1 MFATHID
8 HAINNADWQHNTL
21 SDGAI
26 SCAYQ
31 EIPTFFDVIA
41 QFLAQHQIQTEDCL
55 AIEGVNSVPAALLLL
70 YLLKQG
76 YSFVLYPPMQKQG
89 KELAIRPPI
98 PDFCR
103 YRLIINPTPDDTSKF
118 SSDLLGQIS
127 RFESNENFNQSLA
140 NQGFAQQKL
149 YLRTS
154 GSMGA
159 AKIVVHNHQGFVGNV
174 QNCIERHKFT
184 TQDNVFIPV
193 PIFHLYGLGAV
204 FLPAILTGANVY
216 LQAQSNILKFM
227 QAERSFNPSVIF
239 VTPTLCE
246 MMTKG
251 LRSERDY
258 RLVVTSGD
266 RIKPDLFREFD
277 AKFSGLVNQY
287 GSTEMGATA
296 ASAPTD
302 TLEDRIITMG
312 KPMAGVEIKIDE
324 DNIPQD
330 DSDERVGELYCKHP
344 YGFERYINE
353 KGEEIAP
360 APEWYRTGDL
370 VKIHQ
375 NGDIE
380 VIGRSDNRVNRNG
393 YLILLS
399 DVEAALEKIEA
410 VQQAIVLPIAGD
422 DIRGQRIAA
431 FCVSDI
437 TNQQIREICFDVL
450 PQYAIPDEVHVLKTL
465 PMLPSGKVDRQKLK
479 NWQF

>member
-21 SDGAI
+21 SDGTMT
-26 SCAYQ
+26 CAYQ
-31 EIPTFFDVIA
+31 EISALFDVIA
-41 QFLAQHQIQTEDCL
+41 DFLAEHQVQADDCL
-55 AIEGVNSVPAALLLL
+55 AIEGVNSVPAALILL

-89 KELAIRPPI
+89 KELAVRPPI

-103 YRLIINPTPDDTSKF
+103 YRLIINPTPDNASTF
-118 SSDLLGQIS
+118 NAELLEHISS
-127 RFESNENFNQSLA
+127 FEINDHFNSALA
-140 NQGFAQQKL
+140 NQGFADQKL

-154 GSMGA
+154 GSMGT
-159 AKIVVHNHQGFVGNV
+159 AKIVVHNHQNFVGNV

-193 PIFHLYGLGAV
+193 PIFHLYGLGAI

-227 QAERSFNPSVIF
+227 QAERSFNPTVIF

-251 LRSERDY
+251 LRSERNY

-266 RIKPDLFREFD
+266 RIKPELFREFD

-296 ASAPTD
+296 ASSPTD
-302 TLEDRIITMG
+302 GLEDRVITMG

-324 DNIPQD
+324 ENTPQD
-330 DSDERVGELYCKHP
+330 DSGERIGELYCKHP

-353 KGEEIAP
+353 QGEEIAP
-360 APEWYRTGDL
+360 APEWYRSGDL
-370 VKIHQ
+370 VKIHE
-375 NGDIE
+375 NSDIE

-393 YLILLS
+393 YLVLLS
-399 DVEAALEKIEA
+399 DVEAALEKITDVE
-410 VQQAIVLPIAGD
+410 QAIVLPITGD
-422 DIRGQRIAA
+422 DMRGQRIAA
-431 FCVSDI
+431 FCISDVEGK
-437 TNQQIREICFDVL
+437 QIRETCFDIL

-479 NWQF
+479 TGQF

>member
-21 SDGAI
+21 SDGTMT
-26 SCAYQ
+26 CAYQ
-31 EIPTFFDVIA
+31 EIPALFDVIA
-41 QFLAQHQIQTEDCL
+41 DFLAEHQIQPQDCIAL
-55 AIEGVNSVPAALLLL
+55 EGVNSVPAALILL
-70 YLLKQG
+70 YLLRQG

-89 KELAIRPPI
+89 KELAVRPPI
-98 PDFCR
+98 PNFCH
-103 YRLIINPTPDDTSKF
+103 YRLIINPVSDNTTPF
-118 SSDLLGQIS
+118 SNELLEQIS
-127 RFESNENFNQSLA
+127 SFEINENFDETLA
-140 NQGFAQQKL
+140 SQGFADQKL

-159 AKIVVHNHQGFVGNV
+159 AKIVVHNHQNFVGNV
-174 QNCIERHKFT
+174 QNCIERHRFS

-216 LQAQSNILKFM
+216 LQAQPNILKFM
-227 QAERSFNPSVIF
+227 QAERSFNPSMIF

-246 MMTKG
+246 MMVKG
-251 LRSERDY
+251 LRSERNY

-266 RIKPDLFREFD
+266 RIKPELFREFD

-296 ASAPTD
+296 ASEPTD
-302 TLEDRIITMG
+302 TLEDRVITMG

-324 DNIPQD
+324 ENTPQD
-330 DSDERVGELYCKHP
+330 DSGERIGELYCKHP

-353 KGEEIAP
+353 QGKEIAL
-360 APEWYRTGDL
+360 APEYYRTGDL
-370 VKIHQ
+370 VKIHE

-380 VIGRSDNRVNRNG
+380 VIGRADNRVNRNG
-393 YLILLS
+393 YLVLLS
-399 DVEAALEKIEA
+399 DVETALEKMNA
-410 VQQAIVLPIAGD
+410 VEQAIVLPIAGD
-422 DIRGQRIAA
+422 DMRGQRIAA

-437 TNQQIREICFDVL
+437 EGTQIRETCFDVL

-465 PMLPSGKVDRQKLK
+465 PMLPSGKVDRQKLRK
-479 NWQF
+479 GQF

>member
-8 HAINNADWQHNTL
+8 HAINHAEWQQNSL
-21 SDGAI
+21 SDG
-26 SCAYQ
+26 SMRCVYRD
-31 EIPTFFDVIA
+31 IPTFFNIIA
-41 QFLAQHQIQTEDCL
+41 DFLAEHQVQAEDCI
-55 AIEGVNSVPAALLLL
+55 AIEGVNSVPAALILL

-89 KELAIRPPI
+89 KELAVRPPI

-103 YRLIINPTPDDTSKF
+103 YRLIINPSTESTF
-118 SSDLLGQIS
+118 SAQLLDEIS
-127 RFESNENFNQSLA
+127 RFEINNNFNIKLA
-140 NQGFAQQKL
+140 NQGFANQKL

-159 AKIVVHNHQGFVGNV
+159 AKIVVHNHQNFVGNV
-174 QNCIERHKFT
+174 QNCIKRHKFT
-184 TQDNVFIPV
+184 AQDNVFIPV

-227 QAERSFNPSVIF
+227 QAERSFNPTVIF

-246 MMTKG
+246 MMVKG
-251 LRSERDY
+251 LRSERNY

-296 ASAPTD
+296 ASEPTD
-302 TLEDRIITMG
+302 TLEDRVITMG
-312 KPMAGVEIKIDE
+312 KPMPGVEIKIDE
-324 DNIPQD
+324 ENIPQD
-330 DSDERVGELYCKHP
+330 DNSGRIGELYCKHP
-344 YGFERYINE
+344 YGFERYIDE
-353 KGEEIAP
+353 QGKEIAF
-360 APEWYRTGDL
+360 APEYYRTGDL
-370 VKIHQ
+370 VKIHD

-380 VIGRSDNRVNRNG
+380 VVGRADNRVNRNG
-393 YLILLS
+393 YLVLLS
-399 DVEAALEKIEA
+399 DVEAALEKMDGIEQA
-410 VQQAIVLPIAGD
+410 VVLLIDGED
-422 DIRGQRIAA
+422 MRGQRIAA
-431 FCVSDI
+431 FCVGDVEGV
-437 TNQQIREICFDVL
+437 QVREACFDVL
-450 PQYAIPDEVHVLKTL
+450 PQYAIPDEVYRLEAL

-479 NWQF
+479 KGQFS